1 MQDLI
6 TSYLIQAKDCSLPGI
21 GNFKIITIPAN
32 IDVANKQML
41 PPSDK
46 IIFSERTDKIS
57 DELIKYIAYKE
68 NIEEAAAKE
77 KIKEWSKSIKER
89 IALGEEIFFNP
100 IGSIQRDFSGKVFFK
115 EQEVTIFFEPAI
127 AERVIHKDSNH
138 AVLVGDKETTS
149 SEMNLILHEEVT
161 IKNSSWKIMALI
173 LLVIA
178 LVILF
183 LHFYNSLPGSN
194 PTGNQNKFSIA
205 QPAATYQPR

>member
-77 KIKEWSKSIKER
+77 KIKE
-89 IALGEEIFFNP
+89 
-100 IGSIQRDFSGKVFFK
+100 
-115 EQEVTIFFEPAI
+115 
-127 AERVIHKDSNH
+127 
-138 AVLVGDKETTS
+138 
-149 SEMNLILHEEVT
+149 
-161 IKNSSWKIMALI
+161 
-173 LLVIA
+173 
-178 LVILF
+178 
-183 LHFYNSLPGSN
+183 
-194 PTGNQNKFSIA
+194 
-205 QPAATYQPR
+205 